1 MKTLQKRVQILYR
14 FRCERCRSKFEM
26 TEEEK
31 LENDWKFT
39 GYKYSNKEGKYIFK
53 EVDRESARYPHN
65 PLDNFECPV
74 CNCVR
79 HVSVGDM
86 HRYSVMDDG
95 TEVKDY

>member
-31 LENDWKFT
+31 LENDIKFT
-39 GYKYSNKEGKYIFK
+39 DNWDKQIE
-53 EVDRESARYPHN
+53 REKVLGVKATPHN
-65 PLDNFECPV
+65 PLNHFDCPV
-74 CNCVR
+74 CGCIRYVMRN
-79 HVSVGDM
+79 DM

-95 TEVKDY
+95 TELMDY